1 MPQLEE
7 TRKLAPKTSPSGSD
21 LLAIFDVTELSN
33 NNVKK
38 STLLQ
43 VLTAVVA
50 GLPGPFLDDATAASG
65 GVAVGGLY
73 QYDGAGVFLIA
84 IRQS

>member
-7 TRKLAPKTSPSGSD
+7 TCKLAPKTSPSGSD

-33 NNVKK
+33 NTVKK

-50 GLPGPFLDDATAASG
+50 GLPGPFLDDATAAAE
-65 GVAVGGLY
+65 GVPVGGLY